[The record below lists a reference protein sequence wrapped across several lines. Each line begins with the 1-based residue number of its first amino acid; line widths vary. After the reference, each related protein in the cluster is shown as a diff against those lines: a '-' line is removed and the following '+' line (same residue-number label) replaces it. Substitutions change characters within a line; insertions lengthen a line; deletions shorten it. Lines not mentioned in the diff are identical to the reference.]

1 MRRRDIIAYGAE
13 PTLILLAFNHTLT
26 HGESMKT
33 YSGLLALALAAT
45 LSLSAHAQQGP
56 VPVIGLV
63 ELSGTG
69 ATAGTNFDNGV
80 KLAVKEINAA
90 GGILG
95 RKIEYTSMD
104 TQSAPQTAKA
114 LAQKAVDQ
122 GAYVVMGP
130 VFSGSFIVSMAETKR
145 AEIPNFTGGEAAN
158 ITQQGNPF
166 VFRTSFTQSTAM
178 PKLAR
183 YIKSDIKAKTIAIVW
198 VNNDFGKGGRDSMTK
213 ALEVEGIKV
222 VADISTDPGQV
233 DFSSAVLKVKQSN
246 ADAVFVYTNEEES
259 ARALRE
265 FKKQGYDKP
274 IIGETTLT
282 GQKVIELAG
291 DAANGA
297 VAHVGLTVDAPQ
309 APIKAFDEKF
319 QKEYKYKSDHNGMK
333 GYSGMY
339 VVKAITEKNGKFDP
353 KLFAKTLHGAT
364 ILAKNYPGVLLD
376 VHFDDAGDL
385 DRESFLVKVVNG
397 KQVVTATLPP
407 VHPIK

>member
-1 MRRRDIIAYGAE
+1 
-13 PTLILLAFNHTLT
+13 
-26 HGESMKT
+26 MKHALRNT
-33 YSGLLALALAAT
+33 VAALALAA
-45 LSLSAHAQQGP
+45 SATVIAQQGP
-56 VPVIGLV
+56 VTIIGLM

-80 KLAVKEINAA
+80 KLAVKEINAS

-130 VFSGSFIVSMAETKR
+130 VFSGSFIVSMAETQR
-145 AEIPNFTGGEAAN
+145 AEIPNFTGGEASN
-158 ITQQGNPF
+158 ITQKGNPY
-166 VFRTSFTQSTAM
+166 VFRTSFNQTAAM

-183 YIKSDIKAKTIAIVW
+183 YIKDTVKAQSVAIVW
-198 VNNDFGKGGRDSMTK
+198 VNNDFGKGGRDAMTEALK
-213 ALEVEGIKV
+213 AQGIKIA
-222 VADISTDPGQV
+222 ADISTDPGQV
-233 DFSSAVLKVKQSN
+233 DFSAAVLKVKQSN

-265 FKKQGYDKP
+265 LKKQGYDKP

-309 APIKAFDEKF
+309 PQIKAFDEKF
-319 QKEYKYKSDHNGMK
+319 QKEYHYKSDHNGMK
-333 GYSGMY
+333 GYTGMY
-339 VVKAITEKNGKFDP
+339 VVKAITEKIGKFDG
-353 KLFAKTLHGAT
+353 KAFAAALHGAT
-364 ILAKNYPGVLLD
+364 IKVKDHPGVLLD
-376 VHFDDAGDL
+376 VHFDEHGDL

-397 KQVVTATLPP
+397 KQVVIATLPP
-407 VHPIK
+407 VHPIP

>member
-1 MRRRDIIAYGAE
+1 MKRAFRLFAAAALLGVT
-13 PTLILLAFNHTLT
+13 TLA
-26 HGESMKT
+26 
-33 YSGLLALALAAT
+33 
-45 LSLSAHAQQGP
+45 SAQSGP
-56 VPVIGLV
+56 VKIIGLV

-95 RKIEYTSMD
+95 RKVEYTSLD
-104 TQSAPQTAKA
+104 TQSQPQTAKA
-114 LAQKAVDQ
+114 LAQRAVDD

-158 ITQQGNPF
+158 ITQQGNPY

-183 YIKSDIKAKTIAIVW
+183 YIKDTVKAKTIAIVW
-198 VNNDFGKGGRDSMTK
+198 VNNDFGKGGRDTMMK
-213 ALEVEGIKV
+213 ALEQAGIKV
-222 VADISTDPGQV
+222 VADVSTDAGQV
-233 DFSSAVLKVKQSN
+233 DFSGAVLKVKQSN

-265 FKKQGYDKP
+265 LKKQGYDKP
-274 IIGETTLT
+274 VIGETTLT

-297 VAHVGLTVDAPQ
+297 VAHVGLTVEAPQ
-309 APIKAFDEKF
+309 PTIKAFDEKF

-339 VVKAITEKNGKFDP
+339 VVKAVTEKIGKVDS
-353 KLFAKTLHGAT
+353 KLFAKSLHGMK
-364 ILAKNYPGVLLD
+364 ISAKDTPGVLLD
-376 VHFDDAGDL
+376 VSFDQNGDL
-385 DRESFLVKVVNG
+385 DRESFLVKVIGG
-397 KQVVTATLPP
+397 KQQVIATLPP
-407 VHPIK
+407 VGAAK

>member
-1 MRRRDIIAYGAE
+1 MKHAWCNTVAA
-13 PTLILLAFNHTLT
+13 LAF
-26 HGESMKT
+26 
-33 YSGLLALALAAT
+33 AAA
-45 LSLSAHAQQGP
+45 SCAVAQTGP
-56 VPVIGLV
+56 VTIIGLM

-80 KLAVKEINAA
+80 KLAVKEINAS

-130 VFSGSFIVSMAETKR
+130 VFSGSFIVSMVETQQ

-158 ITQQGNPF
+158 ITLKGNPY
-166 VFRTSFTQSTAM
+166 VFRTSFNQTAAM

-183 YIKSDIKAKTIAIVW
+183 YIKDSVKAKTIAMVW
-198 VNNDFGKGGRDSMTK
+198 VNNDFGKGGRDAMTK
-213 ALEVEGIKV
+213 ALEAQGIKV

-233 DFSSAVLKVKQSN
+233 DFSAAVLKVKQSN

-265 FKKQGYDKP
+265 LKKQGYDKP

-309 APIKAFDEKF
+309 PQIKTFDEKF

-339 VVKAITEKNGKFDP
+339 VVKAITEKIGKFDG
-353 KLFAKTLHGAT
+353 KAFAAVLHGAT
-364 ILAKNYPGVLLD
+364 IKVKDYPGVLLD
-376 VHFDDAGDL
+376 VHFDDNGDL

-397 KQVVTATLPP
+397 KQIVIATLPP
-407 VHPIK
+407 VHPIP

>member
-1 MRRRDIIAYGAE
+1 MVPHGGKHEEVFESGGARAGGDLVVE
-13 PTLILLAFNHTLT
+13 RA
-26 HGESMKT
+26 S
-33 YSGLLALALAAT
+33 AT
-45 LSLSAHAQQGP
+45 GP

-104 TQSAPQTAKA
+104 TSRHQTAKA

-158 ITQQGNPF
+158 ITQQGNPY

-183 YIKSDIKAKTIAIVW
+183 YIKNDVKAKTIAIVW

-213 ALEVEGIKV
+213 ALEAEGIKV
-222 VADISTDPGQV
+222 VSDISTDPGQV

-265 FKKQGYDKP
+265 LKKQGYDKP

-319 QKEYKYKSDHNGMK
+319 QKEYRYKSDHNGMK

-339 VVKAITEKNGKFDP
+339 VVKAITEKIGKFDP
-353 KLFAKTLHGAT
+353 SSSPRRCTERRSWPRIIRACCSTCTSMTRATWIAKASWS
-364 ILAKNYPGVLLD
+364 
-376 VHFDDAGDL
+376 
-385 DRESFLVKVVNG
+385 RSS
-397 KQVVTATLPP
+397 TASRS
-407 VHPIK
+407 